1 MNHFIIYQLIF
12 LAFFEISF
20 SQEYLWPTKEG
31 KIISS
36 NFGEPRPR
44 RFHAGIDIISK
55 EKNINHEIFAVEDGY
70 IQKIKIS
77 SNGYGKV
84 IYQKLIDGN
93 IIIYAHL
100 SSFNNLLN
108 QISNIEQ
115 EKNNSYEIEK
125 FFDKNEFL
133 IKKGDLIG
141 YLGETGGAYG
151 PHLHFEIRD
160 SLNRPIN
167 PLLNGFGIIDKH
179 RPIPNEIA
187 LTPLDKNSIINGH
200 NLTQIF
206 NLKKKDIGQYE
217 FPDTI
222 HVYNKFGISLK
233 SIDKINGLS
242 WKYNITGISLNVN
255 DVELFRIEYDKY
267 DFKNN
272 HLEEIT
278 IDNSLRRLND
288 GDFHRL
294 FLIDNNLK
302 TNFIKNNSN
311 GILNLSQGYHNVL
324 IKLFDH
330 NNNISTIKG
339 TFYVTPPIQ
348 IDVKIIE
355 KKEDSVFF
363 QMISKGN
370 PFPIQNFVCYIFNKK
385 GFPEKK
391 LENLSLKKTKKG
403 LIIELNEKDLNNKI
417 LQFIGINKF
426 GAISEP
432 LNYPYEVIYDDYL
445 KTDFQLN
452 ISHLEKTVIFEISSK
467 SFLPHKTEIK
477 VKKDDVTFLNHK
489 QLRPGVFHTSPLK
502 INELKNM
509 KNITFNILSNP
520 KRELIFS
527 FEPSISTFSKSTFSN
542 DKNCNL
548 IIHENTFYDT
558 TAFWIRKV
566 INNNTIKDGRQ
577 ISDIY
582 QLNPFNIPL
591 KDSAVV
597 KIKLKDFE
605 SIDKKGI
612 FYYDKKEGWTY
623 LKSKYDNKNKFF
635 ETSLFSLE
643 SVVILEDTIKPII
656 KEIFPGNNGIYKSSD
671 VKEIKLKIND
681 ELSGIY
687 NKNQVDITLDS
698 KKIFFD
704 YHPIKKTIKHNL
716 INRLT
721 PGNHEIIISAKDNV
735 GNITIKKIN
744 FDIRNL

>member
-20 SQEYLWPTKEG
+20 CQEYLWPTKEG

-222 HVYNKFGISLK
+222 HVYNKFGVSLK

-324 IKLFDH
+324 IKVFDH

-403 LIIELNEKDLNNKI
+403 LIIELSEKDLNNKI

-605 SIDKKGI
+605 STDKKGV

-623 LKSKYDNKNKFF
+623 LKSKYNNKNKFF
-635 ETSLFSLE
+635 EASLFSLE
-643 SVVILEDTIKPII
+643 SVVILEDTIKPVIR
-656 KEIFPGNNGIYKSSD
+656 EIFPGNNGIYKSSD

>member
-339 TFYVTPPIQ
+339 TFYVAPPIQ

-363 QMISKGN
+363 QMIPKGN

-391 LENLSLKKTKKG
+391 LGNLSLKKTKKG

>member
-324 IKLFDH
+324 IKVFDH

-363 QMISKGN
+363 QMIPKGN

-391 LENLSLKKTKKG
+391 LGNLSLKKTKKG
-403 LIIELNEKDLNNKI
+403 LIIELSEKDLNNKI

>member
-20 SQEYLWPTKEG
+20 CQEYLWPTKEG

-294 FLIDNNLK
+294 FLINNNLK

-339 TFYVTPPIQ
+339 TFYVAPPIQ

-363 QMISKGN
+363 QMIPKGN
-370 PFPIQNFVCYIFNKK
+370 PFPIENFVCYIFNKK

-391 LENLSLKKTKKG
+391 LGNLSLKKTKKG
-403 LIIELNEKDLNNKI
+403 LIIELSEKDLNNKI

-445 KTDFQLN
+445 KTDFELN

-605 SIDKKGI
+605 STDKKGV

-623 LKSKYDNKNKFF
+623 LKSKYNNKNKFF
-635 ETSLFSLE
+635 EASLFSLE
-643 SVVILEDTIKPII
+643 SVVILEDTIKPVIR
-656 KEIFPGNNGIYKSSD
+656 EIFPGNNGIYKSSD

-687 NKNQVDITLDS
+687 NKNQVNITLDS

-716 INRLT
+716 INQLT
-721 PGNHEIIISAKDNV
+721 PGDHEISISAKDNV

-744 FDIRNL
+744 FNIRNL

>member
-324 IKLFDH
+324 IKVFDH

-391 LENLSLKKTKKG
+391 LGNLSLKKTKKG
-403 LIIELNEKDLNNKI
+403 LIIELSEKDLNNKI

-542 DKNCNL
+542 DKNCHL

-687 NKNQVDITLDS
+687 NKNQVNITLDS

>member
-324 IKLFDH
+324 IKVFDH